1 MNPILRM
8 ICMRVIGIA
17 LSVVGAIVL
26 ALVWMNMGSI
36 IHVIK
41 GEPISSQVQQNETK
55 NQSNSEVLNNS
66 QNLPEQISAVAKKGT
81 GNLAVNKAHV
91 DDAAKKISLLDSKM
105 DALIAQNHDV
115 SYAHWPVLDQREYST
130 LENRKKAAI
139 NEYNSAAIKVNKS
152 SSDMQ
157 SDIIG
162 LLGSIIPS
170 HK

>member
-1 MNPILRM
+1 
-8 ICMRVIGIA
+8 MRIIGIA

-41 GEPISSQVQQNETK
+41 GEPISSQVQQNGTK

-66 QNLPEQISAVAKKGT
+66 QNLPEQISAVTKKGT

-115 SYAHWPVLDQREYST
+115 SYANWPISDQREYAT
-130 LENRKKAAI
+130 LENRKKVAI

-152 SSDMQ
+152 SSDIQ

-162 LLGSIIPS
+162 LLESIIPS